1 MSVRNNFR
9 PLGFNL
15 LLLTPKK
22 YDGNRYLSPGSAN
35 LDKQSAAIF
44 EIPATCST
52 QSGLYDISA
61 MSKAISLATR
71 LHPYP
76 LAFKFN
82 ASKSADSES
91 DRMDKHVRWCFQS
104 EDQMRSAANAAKAS
118 NACWLADS
126 PIFTCMVLASSSEIA
141 SQKHPTNLEFCS

>member
-1 MSVRNNFR
+1 MRNSFR

-22 YDGNRYLSPGSAN
+22 YDGKLYLLPGSAN
-35 LDKQSAAIF
+35 LERQSAAIF
-44 EIPATCST
+44 EIPAACST
-52 QSGLYDISA
+52 QSDLYDISA

-76 LAFKFN
+76 LAFKFR

-91 DRMDKHVRWCFQS
+91 DRIDKHVRWCFQS
-104 EDQMRSAANAAKAS
+104 DDQMRNAANAAKAS

-126 PIFTCMVLASSSEIA
+126 PISACMVLASSCEIA
-141 SQKHPTNLEFCS
+141 SQKYPTNLEFCS